1 MWVVQSPEG
10 RYVLFNKK
18 VEFQKKSPE
27 GDDTLLTHRTLRK
40 FSHEEVKKAHSH
52 VWALRWKSLSILADG
67 CQLISQIKDAP
78 VTLHTILN
86 IIELICLPNEM
97 SLPQHSAKISVR
109 IE

>member
-67 CQLISQIKDAP
+67 CRLISQIKDAP

-97 SLPQHSAKISVR
+97 SLP
-109 IE
+109 